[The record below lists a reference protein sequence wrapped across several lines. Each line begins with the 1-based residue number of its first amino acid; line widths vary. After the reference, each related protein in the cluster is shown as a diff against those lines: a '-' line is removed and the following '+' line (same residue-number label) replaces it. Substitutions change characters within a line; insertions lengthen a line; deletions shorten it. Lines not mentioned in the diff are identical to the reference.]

1 MQALSARRG
10 VSVQLRLPLPL
21 DLHAISVP
29 ARQFTGD
36 FHFSHRR
43 RDSVWVAV
51 GDVAGKGL
59 NAAVVMAMIQEELER
74 RIASCAETACDP
86 AVTMQRLHELLRSV
100 LAPNRFATA
109 VIAQIRDNG
118 TLVVANAGHPPPL
131 IARKNGAVEQIGS
144 TGPVAGIL
152 DDSRWTSVVKHL
164 APSDTLLLYTDGAI
178 EANDF
183 GVEGVTAA
191 LRQAATHRTSR
202 AVANAV
208 ATAVRAH
215 GGIDDDL
222 TLMVARR

>member
-1 MQALSARRG
+1 MAKDSGHASA
-10 VSVQLRLPLPL
+10 VSPPRPERSTAASPSSRPACDLGPGAAVHGRLP
-21 DLHAISVP
+21 
-29 ARQFTGD
+29 F
-36 FHFSHRR
+36 
-43 RDSVWVAV
+43 
-51 GDVAGKGL
+51 
-59 NAAVVMAMIQEELER
+59 
-74 RIASCAETACDP
+74 
-86 AVTMQRLHELLRSV
+86 
-100 LAPNRFATA
+100 LA
-109 VIAQIRDNG
+109 

-183 GVEGVTAA
+183 GVEGVAAA

-208 ATAVRAH
+208 ASAVRAH

>member
-1 MQALSARRG
+1 MQTLSARG
-10 VSVQLRLPLPL
+10 GLNVQLRLPLPL

-29 ARQFTGD
+29 ARKFTGD
-36 FHFSHRR
+36 FHFSHRS
-43 RDSVWVAV
+43 RDAAWLAI

-74 RIASCAETACDP
+74 RITSCAETLCDP

-109 VIAQIRDNG
+109 VIAQIRDDG

-131 IARKNGAVEQIGS
+131 IARRRGVIEQIGS

-152 DDSRWTSVVKHL
+152 DDSRWTSAVTHL
-164 APSDTLLLYTDGAI
+164 APAETLLLYTDGAI

-191 LRQAATHRTSR
+191 LRDAATHRSSR

-208 ATAVRAH
+208 ATGNVAGAAVNRELAEE
-215 GGIDDDL
+215 
-222 TLMVARR
+222 RF